1 MATGRLAT
9 LDISSASTDTLF
21 YTVPTNMT
29 SSFSLCCTN
38 RTTSPVTIRIAFTNS
53 GTVTNDEYVAYEVTV
68 YGNEV
73 YERSGFV
80 LTQGQ
85 FVYVR
90 SSATGVN
97 FVAWGFEE

>member
-9 LDISSASTDTLF
+9 LDIPTPATDTLF
-21 YTVPTNMT
+21 YTVPTNKT
-29 SSFSLCCTN
+29 SSFSMCFTN

-53 GTVTNDEYVAYEVTV
+53 GTITNDEYVAYEVTV

-73 YERSGFV
+73 YERTGFV
-80 LTQGQ
+80 LVQGQ

-97 FVAWGFEE
+97 VVAWGYEE